1 MLSPLMFHKF
11 IFAENTL
18 VIEPPS
24 KYEAFNSFKI
34 STDIQLSSYA
44 ITNQNDENFKMIK
57 EL

>member
-1 MLSPLMFHKF
+1 MFHKF